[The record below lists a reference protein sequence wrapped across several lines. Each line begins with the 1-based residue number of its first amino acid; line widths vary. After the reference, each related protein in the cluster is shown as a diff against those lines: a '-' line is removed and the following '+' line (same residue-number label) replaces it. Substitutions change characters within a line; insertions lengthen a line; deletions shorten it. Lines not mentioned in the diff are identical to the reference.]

1 MAQNPLLA
9 KSKVAKRGVGF
20 LLQCWE
26 NRGKIKYAGHDSQIG
41 TDWEK
46 LKYPFTDYRIL
57 KSLDTLS
64 LFKFIKNDPRFKEM
78 IHALASKQDANG
90 RFTPE
95 SIHHVWS
102 DFDFG
107 QKEKPSFWITFLA
120 LRILKRCYE

>member
-1 MAQNPLLA
+1 MAQNPSLA
-9 KSKVAKRGVGF
+9 KSKVTKRGVEF

-64 LFKFIKNDPRFKEM
+64 QFKFIKNDPRFKEM
-78 IHALASKQDANG
+78 IDALASKQDANG
-90 RFTPE
+90 RLTPE
-95 SIHHVWS
+95 SIHQVWS

-120 LRILKRCYE
+120 LNILKRIYE

>member
-1 MAQNPLLA
+1 M
-9 KSKVAKRGVGF
+9 
-20 LLQCWE
+20 QCWE
-26 NRGKIKYAGHDSQIG
+26 NRSKIKYAGHDSQIG

-64 LFKFIKNDPRFKEM
+64 QFKFIKNDPRFKEM
-78 IHALASKQDANG
+78 IDVLASKQDANG

-95 SIHHVWS
+95 SIHQVWS

-107 QKEKPSFWITFLA
+107 QKEKPSFWVTFLA
-120 LRILKRCYE
+120 LNILKRIYE

>member
-9 KSKVAKRGVGF
+9 KSKVVKRGIEF

-64 LFKFIKNDPRFKEM
+64 QFKFIKNDPRFKEM
-78 IHALASKQDANG
+78 IDALASKQDANG
-90 RFTPE
+90 RLTPE
-95 SIHHVWS
+95 SIHQVWS

-120 LRILKRCYE
+120 LNILKRIYE

>member
-1 MAQNPLLA
+1 MAQNPVLR
-9 KSKVAKRGVGF
+9 KSKVTKRGVEF

-26 NRGKIKYAGHDSQIG
+26 KRGKIKYAGHDSQIG

-64 LFKFIKNDPRFKEM
+64 QFKFIKNDPRFKEM
-78 IHALASKQDANG
+78 IDVLASKQDANG

-102 DFDFG
+102 AFDFG

-120 LRILKRCYE
+120 FRILKRVNV

>member
-1 MAQNPLLA
+1 M
-9 KSKVAKRGVGF
+9 
-20 LLQCWE
+20 QCWE

-64 LFKFIKNDPRFKEM
+64 QFKFIKNNPRFKEM
-78 IHALASKQDANG
+78 IDVLASKQDANG

-95 SIHHVWS
+95 SIHHAWS

-107 QKEKPSFWITFLA
+107 QKEKPSFWITFLV
-120 LRILKRCYE
+120 LNILKNIHE